1 MHSDSDSSQTAK
13 INHYKVQGFLNE
25 DKDKDTTK
33 YSVNLDIQL
42 LQTNV
47 LGTAENKIPQESTF

>member
-33 YSVNLDIQL
+33 SSVNLDIQL

-47 LGTAENKIPQESTF
+47 LATAENKIPQESTF